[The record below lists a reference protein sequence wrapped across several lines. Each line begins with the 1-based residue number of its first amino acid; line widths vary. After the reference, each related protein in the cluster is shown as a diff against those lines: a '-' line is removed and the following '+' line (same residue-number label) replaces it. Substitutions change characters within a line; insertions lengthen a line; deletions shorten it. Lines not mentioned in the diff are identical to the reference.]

1 MKSGEQQSSVFEKV
15 IRSDKDEA
23 RKLIGQALSFLSDL
37 QESGLAC
44 EISEF
49 NFRLALDE
57 AIENAISHGNGHDA
71 GKKIR
76 LTIRGFRNKIDM
88 TVEDEGNGFK
98 PETDPQ
104 RALQKNLFASHG
116 RGLCLLNTLGT
127 IQWNKKGNSINVVL
141 KD

>member
-1 MKSGEQQSSVFEKV
+1 ME
-15 IRSDKDEA
+15 
-23 RKLIGQALSFLSDL
+23 ALSFLNDL

-57 AIENAISHGNGHDA
+57 AMENAISHGNGYDA
-71 GKKIR
+71 AKKIH
-76 LTIRGFRNKIDM
+76 LTIRGFKNKIDM

-98 PETDPQ
+98 PETDP
-104 RALQKNLFASHG
+104 RMELQKNLFASHG
-116 RGLCLLNTLGT
+116 RGLCLLNTLGS

-141 KD
+141 KH

>member
-23 RKLIGQALSFLSDL
+23 RELIGDALAYFRELR
-37 QESGLAC
+37 QSGLAG

-57 AIENAISHGNGHDA
+57 ALENAISHGNGYDA
-71 GKKIR
+71 GKKVR

-88 TVEDEGNGFK
+88 TIEDEGSGFT
-98 PETDPQ
+98 PEPEPEKKL
-104 RALQKNLFASHG
+104 RRNLFASHG
-116 RGLCLLNTLGT
+116 RGLCLLNTIGT
-127 IQWNKKGNSINVVL
+127 IQWNIKGNSINVVL